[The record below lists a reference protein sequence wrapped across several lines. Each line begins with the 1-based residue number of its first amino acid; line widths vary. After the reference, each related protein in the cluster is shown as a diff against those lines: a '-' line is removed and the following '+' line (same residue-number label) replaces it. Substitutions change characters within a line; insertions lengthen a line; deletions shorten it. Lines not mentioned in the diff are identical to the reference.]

1 MKLSQHDPSIDQRM
15 TLGRRTLS
23 RGVARGRLGA
33 FALAAWTGGCAHI
46 PAIRAQHITSR
57 TAVHV
62 QNRWLSLRLSHPPSV
77 AAAQPL
83 ILFVTGD
90 GGWHGKDL
98 DAFDHLITWGYP
110 VVGMSAPD
118 YLDHLGD
125 GALQLP
131 AERLARDLAEIV
143 DTGRSQ
149 LGLSATTPVLLLGV
163 SRGADLVVVAAAQRS
178 LRSSVIGVLA
188 VGLTKEEEYVRR
200 PRRRRRPAS
209 NLDQPSGNVEVGLL
223 AHPYAALQRVTA
235 PVCVIQSTNDEYV
248 TAADARRLFG
258 PDSRSRRLQAIEARN
273 HSFSDARDALYE
285 AVKQSLL
292 WVASHNASPGQV
304 RP

>member
-1 MKLSQHDPSIDQRM
+1 
-15 TLGRRTLS
+15 
-23 RGVARGRLGA
+23 
-33 FALAAWTGGCAHI
+33 
-46 PAIRAQHITSR
+46 
-57 TAVHV
+57 
-62 QNRWLSLRLSHPPSV
+62 
-77 AAAQPL
+77 
-83 ILFVTGD
+83 VTGD